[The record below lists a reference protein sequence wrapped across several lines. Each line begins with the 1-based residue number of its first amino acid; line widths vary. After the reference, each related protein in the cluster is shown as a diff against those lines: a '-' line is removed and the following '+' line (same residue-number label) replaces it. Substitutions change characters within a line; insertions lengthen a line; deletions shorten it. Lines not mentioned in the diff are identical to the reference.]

1 MAENCEMRESRPS
14 SGLKFNHEQNLNA
27 GATDALER
35 ELCEKLPQFVNAQ
48 GGFDLGKLKEALH
61 PNLQGE
67 LEHGCCLDFIGK
79 TYARKQA
86 SAQADTLIV
95 PDVEHNEKPE
105 NARSENLFF
114 TGDNLDV
121 LRHLKNNYYNSV
133 DLIYIDP
140 PYNTGSDDFVY
151 PDKFEWSEEDLKEE
165 FGMSD
170 VQIKRLKTLQGRS
183 SHSAW
188 LAFMYPRL
196 FIACQL
202 LKDSGVIF
210 VSIDDNEQAHLKLL
224 LDEVF
229 GEGNFVGE
237 LIHQRA
243 KGGGQAK
250 NIVKGHDYILV
261 FSKNIDNVNLSRKK
275 VVQGPVHKIDGED
288 YLISDDV
295 VRKTFGKYDR
305 NLNDRRC
312 FYEELLE
319 YKGEAK
325 KNEIDE
331 LLKKGELFLQE
342 NQYGMHTICKKEKVD
357 DARSKM
363 YSIIKALSEEGT
375 ARLNELDI
383 NCFSNPKPVK
393 LLSQLLDSV
402 LHDNKNALI
411 LDFFAGSGTTADA
424 VMQLNAEDGG
434 KRKFIL
440 VQLPE
445 VCKDGSVA
453 KKNGYETIDE
463 ITRERVKRSA
473 SKILEEKQGEIFFK
487 ADEFDGGFKHF
498 RVMNLPDNYIGN
510 IKSINDAPQMFSTI
524 TQCEGGAASI
534 LATWMAMDGFKFD
547 VHVKVEE
554 FAGCVANVI
563 EDVLYIL
570 EMWSSEATEEL
581 INRLGTYDEKLV
593 LRKIVVAEDV
603 LTFEKHLEIKNEL
616 KRLKSGSG
624 IEVAL
629 EVRN

>member
-1 MAENCEMRESRPS
+1 M
-14 SGLKFNHEQNLNA
+14 
-27 GATDALER
+27 D
-35 ELCEKLPQFVNAQ
+35 AQ

-105 NARSENLFF
+105 NAKSENLFF

-151 PDKFEWSEEDLKEE
+151 PDKFEWSEADLKEE

-196 FIACQL
+196 FIARQL

-229 GEGNFVGE
+229 GEGNCLGINFTVNNRKGRSDDEFFATAGE
-237 LIHQRA
+237 FLTCYA
-243 KGGGQAK
+243 KDTQNAK
-250 NIVKGHDYILV
+250 INGLPPDEEYIREFNKEDDFGKYKLV
-261 FSKNIDNVNLSRKK
+261 SLQKTGKNSRKIDRPNMYYPIYYRK
-275 VVQGPVHKIDGED
+275 NTQEFSLKKDEDTIEIFPAKINGVDGCWRWGKETLEENMGSELEAREVNGIWRIYVKMRLYIDGE
-288 YLISDDV
+288 LRTI
-295 VRKTFGKYDR
+295 RPKTIWEQKSYDTGAGS
-305 NLNDRRC
+305 RRVQ
-312 FYEELLE
+312 ELLGS
-319 YKGEAK
+319 K
-325 KNEIDE
+325 
-331 LLKKGELFLQE
+331 
-342 NQYGMHTICKKEKVD
+342 TI
-357 DARSKM
+357 
-363 YSIIKALSEEGT
+363 
-375 ARLNELDI
+375 
-383 NCFSNPKPVK
+383 FSNPKPPNY
-393 LLSQLLDSV
+393 LIDILRCGCDE
-402 LHDNKNALI
+402 NALI

-445 VCKDGSVA
+445 VCKEGSVA

-473 SKILEEKQGEIFFK
+473 AKILEEKQSEMFFK

-498 RVMNLPDNYIGN
+498 RVKNPPDNYIGN

-547 VHVKVEE
+547 IPVKVEE

>member
-1 MAENCEMRESRPS
+1 M
-14 SGLKFNHEQNLNA
+14 
-27 GATDALER
+27 D
-35 ELCEKLPQFVNAQ
+35 AQ
-48 GGFDLGKLKEALH
+48 GAFDLGKLKEALH

-196 FIACQL
+196 FIARQL

-229 GEGNFVGE
+229 GEGNFVANIAWRRFNSQSNVGSFAKVKDSILFYAKDSTQITPGRLPLSE
-237 LIHQRA
+237 TAKREYQYKDERGIYARRPCIDSVRGRYVFDFKTPNGTVLHDHWMMTEEDFLRENEQGLIHWPEN
-243 KGGGQAK
+243 GGNPMRKMYLKDALKNGQISNDFWDSEYGNNRNATEEIK
-250 NIVKGHDYILV
+250 KLFNDKRMFDFPKPTKLMRYI
-261 FSKNIDNVNLSRKK
+261 VNLS
-275 VVQGPVHKIDGED
+275 G
-288 YLISDDV
+288 
-295 VRKTFGKYDR
+295 
-305 NLNDRRC
+305 C
-312 FYEELLE
+312 
-319 YKGEAK
+319 
-325 KNEIDE
+325 DE
-331 LLKKGELFLQE
+331 
-342 NQYGMHTICKKEKVD
+342 
-357 DARSKM
+357 
-363 YSIIKALSEEGT
+363 
-375 ARLNELDI
+375 
-383 NCFSNPKPVK
+383 
-393 LLSQLLDSV
+393 
-402 LHDNKNALI
+402 NALI

-445 VCKDGSVA
+445 VCKEGSVA

-473 SKILEEKQGEIFFK
+473 AKILEEKQSEIFFK

-498 RVMNLPDNYIGN
+498 RVKNLPDNYIGN

-554 FAGCVANVI
+554 FAGCVANVV

-593 LRKIVVAEDV
+593 LRKIVAAEDV